1 MTKKKTKVPAYADAD
16 QILNTAIQGIDTMA
30 QGFIKAQ
37 QPTSSTK
44 QANMATVSNITSGAA
59 AGAKIGSAFG
69 PLGTAAGAV
78 IGAVPGIIGHS
89 AKVTNP
95 LGFTEEA
102 YISDYGSGLFAHRG
116 RARRKRDK
124 INAAVRQN
132 VVAQQ
137 NTTRLQDE
145 YSQDDTSDA
154 YSFAEGGKSPFNL
167 AYVDDGE
174 LISTPDGNITKV
186 PEEGKPTDSNLVNLP
201 GGTRILSDTLKVP
214 GTNKT
219 FAQLGE
225 EFMTKRQSNG
235 TDKYA
240 ENSRMLNDKNNKMI
254 YDKLFEI
261 QEYVKDKK
269 GIKPK
274 TKNMNIPAAE
284 NGTETEDGDYV
295 PEENDYYIPKADI
308 YKRRFNTP
316 SSFTPQFTQ
325 DARQN
330 PAQKSNDK
338 IPVSN
343 EQLAERVY
351 KQAQDMMAR
360 REEELKPTS
369 LSAKQNPTQKVP
381 MSNEQL
387 AKRIDKQIQDEID
400 RRRETK
406 ASRAATMNRA
416 LDTLSKL
423 GELAPVL
430 SNMFAGEA
438 ETVAPKYNPYEKAI
452 INRMSRRRYNIEPT
466 KRALAEN
473 RAIMDYNAARQNTST
488 GQNLAYRLQ
497 SANQLNK
504 SIADL
509 YAQAAL
515 MQNTYDK
522 DYADVAN
529 IMGQQR
535 VTADNLANEINAQ
548 NRAAMRNLRIQGYT
562 DFSNWLQRNRQEKN
576 MSARDRAILDI
587 YRPFLESGT
596 ERSNLE
602 QLYRT
607 YGR

>member
-1 MTKKKTKVPAYADAD
+1 MTKKKIKVPAYAPAGAVGDITERARNAVNKTD

-116 RARRKRDK
+116 RARRKVNK

-132 VVAQQ
+132 VVAQE

-154 YSFAEGGKSPFNL
+154 YSFAEGGKTPFNL

-174 LISTPDGNITKV
+174 LINTPDGNITKV

-274 TKNMNIPAAE
+274 TKNMNIPAAVY
-284 NGTETEDGDYV
+284 GTETEDGDYV

-308 YKRRFNTP
+308 YKKRFNTP
-316 SSFTPQFTQ
+316 SSFTPQFIQ

-330 PAQKSNDK
+330 PAQKSTDK

-360 REEELKPTS
+360 REAEEQAKKDS
-369 LSAKQNPTQKVP
+369 RSAIVNGIL
-381 MSNEQL
+381 NNL
-387 AKRIDKQIQDEID
+387 G
-400 RRRETK
+400 
-406 ASRAATMNRA
+406 
-416 LDTLSKL
+416 KL
-423 GELAPVL
+423 GELAPAL
-430 SNMFAGEA
+430 SNMFAGRA

-452 INRMSRRRYNIEPT
+452 MNRMSRRRYNIEST

-473 RAIMDYNAARQNTST
+473 RAIMDYNASRQNTST

-529 IMGQQR
+529 TMGQQR
-535 VTADNLANEINAQ
+535 VTADNLASEINAQ
-548 NRAAMRNLRIQGYT
+548 NRAAMRNLRRQGYT
-562 DFSNWLQRNRQEKN
+562 DFSNWLQRNRQERN
-576 MSARDRAILDI
+576 MSARDRAMLDI

-596 ERSNLE
+596 ARRDLE

-607 YGR
+607 YGG

>member
-1 MTKKKTKVPAYADAD
+1 MIKKKLKVPAYVNAGTTGGAKGQKFMQIAGTALQGADLLAN
-16 QILNTAIQGIDTMA
+16 QITQ
-30 QGFIKAQ
+30 AQ
-37 QPTSSTK
+37 QPTTSTS
-44 QANMATVSNITSGAA
+44 QANMSTLTNTLGGAA
-59 AGAKIGSAFG
+59 KGAQIGQSFG
-69 PLGTAAGAV
+69 PIGMAAGAV
-78 IGAVPGIIGHS
+78 IGAIPGIIGHK

-95 LGFTEEA
+95 LGFTDEA
-102 YISDYGSGLFAHRG
+102 YISDYGSGLFARRG
-116 RARRKRDK
+116 RARRKRDA

-132 VVAQQ
+132 VVAKQ

-274 TKNMNIPAAE
+274 TKNMNIPAAAS
-284 NGTETEDGDYV
+284 GIETEEDVDGGQ
-295 PEENDYYIPKADI
+295 ATAGDI
-308 YKRRFNTP
+308 LITANRLNNEDKYKMP
-316 SSFTPQFTQ
+316 SIATPQFIQ
-325 DARQN
+325 DAREKYT
-330 PAQKSNDK
+330 QKPTYK
-338 IPVSN
+338 MPVSN

-360 REEELKPTS
+360 REAEKQAKKDSRSAIMNGVLDS
-369 LSAKQNPTQKVP
+369 LG
-381 MSNEQL
+381 
-387 AKRIDKQIQDEID
+387 
-400 RRRETK
+400 
-406 ASRAATMNRA
+406 
-416 LDTLSKL
+416 KL
-423 GELAPVL
+423 GELAPAL
-430 SNMFAGEA
+430 SNMFAGKA
-438 ETVAPKYNPYEKAI
+438 ETVAPKYNPYERAI
-452 INRMSRRRYNIEPT
+452 MNRMSRRRYNIEPT
-466 KRALAEN
+466 KRALTEN

-535 VTADNLANEINAQ
+535 VTADNLASEINAQ
-548 NRAAMRNLRIQGYT
+548 NRAAMRNLRRQGYT
-562 DFSNWLQRNRQEKN
+562 DFSNWLQRNRQERN
-576 MSARDRAILDI
+576 MSARDRAMLDI

>member
-1 MTKKKTKVPAYADAD
+1 MIKKKLKVPAYVNAGTTGGAKGQKFMQIAGTALQGADLLAN
-16 QILNTAIQGIDTMA
+16 QITQ
-30 QGFIKAQ
+30 AQ
-37 QPTSSTK
+37 QPTTSTS
-44 QANMATVSNITSGAA
+44 QANMSTLTNTLGGAA
-59 AGAKIGSAFG
+59 KGAQIGQSFG
-69 PLGTAAGAV
+69 PIGMAAGAV
-78 IGAVPGIIGHS
+78 IGALPGIIGHK

-102 YISDYGSGLFAHRG
+102 YISDYGSGLFARRG
-116 RARRKRDK
+116 RARRKRDA

-132 VVAQQ
+132 VVAKQ
-137 NTTRLQDE
+137 NTDRLQDE
-145 YSQDDTSDA
+145 YSEEDTSDA

-261 QEYVKDKK
+261 QEYVKNKK

-274 TKNMNIPAAE
+274 TKSMNIPAAAS
-284 NGTETEDGDYV
+284 GIETEKDVDGGQATASDV
-295 PEENDYYIPKADI
+295 LITANRLNNEDK
-308 YKRRFNTP
+308 YKMP
-316 SSFTPQFTQ
+316 SMTTPQFIQ
-325 DARQN
+325 DAREKN
-330 PAQKSNDK
+330 IQKPTYK

-360 REEELKPTS
+360 RESEKQ
-369 LSAKQNPTQKVP
+369 AKKG
-381 MSNEQL
+381 
-387 AKRIDKQIQDEID
+387 A
-400 RRRETK
+400 
-406 ASRAATMNRA
+406 MNNI
-416 LDTLSKL
+416 LDSLSKL
-423 GELAPVL
+423 GELAPAL
-430 SNMFAGEA
+430 SNMFAGKA
-438 ETVAPKYNPYEKAI
+438 ETVAPKYNPYERAI
-452 INRMSRRRYNIEPT
+452 MNRMARRRYDIEPT

-497 SANQLNK
+497 LANQLNK

-509 YAQAAL
+509 YSQASL

-522 DYADVAN
+522 EYADMAN
-529 IMGQQR
+529 VMGQQR
-535 VTADNLANEINAQ
+535 VTADNLASEINAQ
-548 NRAAMRNLRIQGYT
+548 NRATMRNLRRQGYT
-562 DFSNWLQRNRQEKN
+562 DFSNWLQRNRQERN
-576 MSARDRAILDI
+576 MSARDRAMLDI
-587 YRPFLESGT
+587 YRPFLESGAK
-596 ERSNLE
+596 RSDLE

>member
-1 MTKKKTKVPAYADAD
+1 MTKKKIKVPAYAPAGAVGDITERARNAVNKTD

-102 YISDYGSGLFAHRG
+102 YISDYGSGLFARRG

-132 VVAQQ
+132 VVAQE

-154 YSFAEGGKSPFNL
+154 YSFAEGGKTPFNL

-174 LISTPDGNITKV
+174 LINTPDGNITKV

-274 TKNMNIPAAE
+274 TKNMNIPAAVY
-284 NGTETEDGDYV
+284 GTETEDGDYV

-308 YKRRFNTP
+308 YKKRFNTP
-316 SSFTPQFTQ
+316 SSFTPQFIQ

-330 PAQKSNDK
+330 PAQKSTDK

-360 REEELKPTS
+360 REAEEQAKKDSRSAIVNGILNS
-369 LSAKQNPTQKVP
+369 LG
-381 MSNEQL
+381 
-387 AKRIDKQIQDEID
+387 
-400 RRRETK
+400 
-406 ASRAATMNRA
+406 
-416 LDTLSKL
+416 KL
-423 GELAPVL
+423 GELAPAL
-430 SNMFAGEA
+430 SNMFAGRA

-452 INRMSRRRYNIEPT
+452 MNRMSRRRYNIEPT

-473 RAIMDYNAARQNTST
+473 RAIMDYNASRQNTST

-515 MQNTYDK
+515 MQNTNDK

-529 IMGQQR
+529 TMGQQR
-535 VTADNLANEINAQ
+535 VTADNLASEINAQ
-548 NRAAMRNLRIQGYT
+548 NRAAMRNLRRQGYT
-562 DFSNWLQRNRQEKN
+562 DFSNWLQRNRQERN
-576 MSARDRAILDI
+576 MSARDRAMLDI

-596 ERSNLE
+596 ARRDLE

-607 YGR
+607 YGG

>member
-1 MTKKKTKVPAYADAD
+1 MTKKKIKVPTYATAGAVGAVVQLAGKTDSKANKIINAGVQGVDA
-16 QILNTAIQGIDTMA
+16 MA
-30 QGFIKAQ
+30 QSFIKAQ

-44 QANMATVSNITSGAA
+44 QANMSTLSNITSGAA
-59 AGAKIGSAFG
+59 TGAKIGSALGLG

-102 YISDYGSGLFAHRG
+102 YISDYGSGLFARRG

-137 NTTRLQDE
+137 STTRLQDE

-261 QEYVKDKK
+261 QEYIKDKK

-284 NGTETEDGDYV
+284 LGIETKEDIDGGQATTDDV
-295 PEENDYYIPKADI
+295 LITARRLIEDK
-308 YKRRFNTP
+308 YKTP
-316 SSFTPQFTQ
+316 SMVTPQFIQ
-325 DARQN
+325 DAIEKYT
-330 PAQKSNDK
+330 QKPTYK

-360 REEELKPTS
+360 RKAKKDSRSAIMNGMLDS
-369 LSAKQNPTQKVP
+369 LG
-381 MSNEQL
+381 
-387 AKRIDKQIQDEID
+387 
-400 RRRETK
+400 
-406 ASRAATMNRA
+406 
-416 LDTLSKL
+416 KL
-423 GELAPVL
+423 GELAPAL
-430 SNMFAGEA
+430 SNMFAGKA

-473 RAIMDYNAARQNTST
+473 IAIMDYNAARQNTST

-535 VTADNLANEINAQ
+535 VTADNLASEINAQ
-548 NRAAMRNLRIQGYT
+548 NRAAMRNLRRQGYT
-562 DFSNWLQRNRQEKN
+562 DFSNWLQRNRQERN
-576 MSARDRAILDI
+576 MSARDRAMLDI

-602 QLYRT
+602 QLYRI

>member
-1 MTKKKTKVPAYADAD
+1 MTKKKLKVPTYAEAGEVKPVKKSTNKPNITTMD
-16 QILNTAIQGIDTMA
+16 IMNTGIQGVNAMA
-30 QGFIKAQ
+30 QGFIQAQ
-37 QPTSSTK
+37 QPTTSTS
-44 QANMATVSNITSGAA
+44 QANMSTVANITSGAA
-59 AGAKIGSAFG
+59 TGAKLGSTFG
-69 PLGTAAGAV
+69 PIGTAAGAV
-78 IGAVPGIIGHS
+78 IGAIPGIIGHS

-102 YISDYGSGLFAHRG
+102 YISDYGSGLFARRG
-116 RARRKRDK
+116 RARRKRDA

-132 VVAQQ
+132 VVAKQ

-219 FAQLGE
+219 FAKLGE

-274 TKNMNIPAAE
+274 TKNMNIPAAV
-284 NGTETEDGDYV
+284 NGTETEEDIDRGRATAGDV
-295 PEENDYYIPKADI
+295 LITTNRLNNEDK
-308 YKRRFNTP
+308 YKMP
-316 SSFTPQFTQ
+316 SMATPQFIQ
-325 DARQN
+325 DAKEKYT
-330 PAQKSNDK
+330 QKPTYK

-360 REEELKPTS
+360 REWEKQAKKDSRSAIVNGILDS
-369 LSAKQNPTQKVP
+369 LG
-381 MSNEQL
+381 
-387 AKRIDKQIQDEID
+387 
-400 RRRETK
+400 
-406 ASRAATMNRA
+406 
-416 LDTLSKL
+416 KL
-423 GELAPVL
+423 GELAPAL
-430 SNMFAGEA
+430 SNMFTGEA
-438 ETVAPKYNPYEKAI
+438 ETVAPKYNPYERAI
-452 INRMSRRRYNIEPT
+452 MNRMARRRYNIEPT

-535 VTADNLANEINAQ
+535 VTADNLASDINAQ
-548 NRAAMRNLRIQGYT
+548 NRATMRNLRRQGYT
-562 DFSNWLQRNRQEKN
+562 DFSNWLQRNRQERN
-576 MSARDRAILDI
+576 MSARDRAMLDI
-587 YRPFLESGT
+587 YRPFLESGAK
-596 ERSNLE
+596 RSDLE

-607 YGR
+607 YGE

>member
-1 MTKKKTKVPAYADAD
+1 MIKKKVKVPAYAAAGAVGAVTSAAK
-16 QILNTAIQGIDTMA
+16 QGEERIKAMMNAGIQGIDAMA
-30 QGFIKAQ
+30 QSFIKAQ

-44 QANMATVSNITSGAA
+44 QANMSTVSNITSGAA
-59 AGAKIGSAFG
+59 MGAKIGSALG
-69 PLGTAAGAV
+69 PLGTGAGAV
-78 IGAVPGIIGHS
+78 IGALPGVIGHS

-102 YISDYGSGLFAHRG
+102 YISDYGSGIFAHRG
-116 RARRKRDK
+116 RAKRKVKK
-124 INAAVRQN
+124 INAAVGQN

-137 NTTRLQDE
+137 NTNRLQDE
-145 YSQDDTSDA
+145 YSEEDTSDA

-174 LISTPDGNITKV
+174 LINTPDGNITKV
-186 PEEGKPTDSNLVNLP
+186 PEEGKPTDSNLVSLP

-274 TKNMNIPAAE
+274 TKNMNIPAAVD
-284 NGTETEDGDYV
+284 GIETEDGDYV
-295 PEENDYYIPKADI
+295 PEENDYFIPKVYIDTDKYPDASKSLK
-308 YKRRFNTP
+308 YEAPF
-316 SSFTPQFTQ
+316 SFTPQFIQ
-325 DARQN
+325 DAREKYT
-330 PAQKSNDK
+330 QKPTYE

-351 KQAQDMMAR
+351 KQAQRTMSRKGSGSAIMNGILD
-360 REEELKPTS
+360 S
-369 LSAKQNPTQKVP
+369 LG
-381 MSNEQL
+381 
-387 AKRIDKQIQDEID
+387 
-400 RRRETK
+400 
-406 ASRAATMNRA
+406 
-416 LDTLSKL
+416 KL
-423 GELAPVL
+423 GELAPAL
-430 SNMFAGEA
+430 SNMFEGRA
-438 ETVAPKYNPYEKAI
+438 ETVAPKYNPYERAI
-452 INRMSRRRYNIEPT
+452 MNRMAKRRYNIEPT
-466 KRALAEN
+466 KRALTEN

-509 YAQAAL
+509 YAQASL
-515 MQNTYDK
+515 MQNTYGK
-522 DYADVAN
+522 DYADAAN

-535 VTADNLANEINAQ
+535 VAAENLASDINAQ
-548 NRAAMRNLRIQGYT
+548 NRAAVRNIRRQGYS
-562 DFSNWLQRNRQEKN
+562 DFSNWLQRNRQERN
-576 MSARDRAILDI
+576 MSARDRAMLDV

-596 ERSNLE
+596 DRRDLE

-607 YGR
+607 YGRQSG

>member
-1 MTKKKTKVPAYADAD
+1 MIKKKLKVPAYVNAGTTGGAKGQKFM
-16 QILNTAIQGIDTMA
+16 QIAGTALQGSDLLANQIT
-30 QGFIKAQ
+30 QAQ
-37 QPTSSTK
+37 QPTTSTS
-44 QANMATVSNITSGAA
+44 QANMSTLTNTLGGAA
-59 AGAKIGSAFG
+59 KGAQIGKSFG
-69 PLGTAAGAV
+69 PIGMAAGAV
-78 IGAVPGIIGHS
+78 IGAIPGIIGHK

-102 YISDYGSGLFAHRG
+102 YISDYGSGLFARRG
-116 RARRKRDK
+116 RARRKRDA

-132 VVAQQ
+132 VVAKQ
-137 NTTRLQDE
+137 NTDRLQDE
-145 YSQDDTSDA
+145 YSEEDTSDA
-154 YSFAEGGKSPFNL
+154 YSFAEGGKTPFNL

-261 QEYVKDKK
+261 QEYIKDKK

-308 YKRRFNTP
+308 YKKRFNTP
-316 SSFTPQFTQ
+316 SSFTPQFIQ

-330 PAQKSNDK
+330 PAQKSTDK

-351 KQAQDMMAR
+351 KQAQDMMA
-360 REEELKPTS
+360 EKE
-369 LSAKQNPTQKVP
+369 AKKQ
-381 MSNEQL
+381 
-387 AKRIDKQIQDEID
+387 AKKD
-400 RRRETK
+400 
-406 ASRAATMNRA
+406 AMNNI
-416 LDTLSKL
+416 LDGLSKL
-423 GELAPVL
+423 GELAPAL
-430 SNMFAGEA
+430 SNMFAGKA
-438 ETVAPKYNPYEKAI
+438 ETVAPKYNPYERAI
-452 INRMSRRRYNIEPT
+452 MNRMARRRYDIEPT

-509 YAQAAL
+509 YSQASL

-522 DYADVAN
+522 EYADMAN
-529 IMGQQR
+529 VIGQQR
-535 VTADNLANEINAQ
+535 VTADNLASEINAQ
-548 NRAAMRNLRIQGYT
+548 NRATMRNLRRQGYT
-562 DFSNWLQRNRQEKN
+562 DFSNWLQRNRQERN
-576 MSARDRAILDI
+576 MSARDRAMLDI
-587 YRPFLESGT
+587 YRPFLESGAK
-596 ERSNLE
+596 RSDLE

>member
-1 MTKKKTKVPAYADAD
+1 MIKKKLKVPAYAKAGEVKTTKSSTNKPNITTMD
-16 QILNTAIQGIDTMA
+16 IMNTGIQGVNAMA
-30 QGFIKAQ
+30 QGFIQAQ
-37 QPTSSTK
+37 QPTTSTQ
-44 QANMATVSNITSGAA
+44 QANMSTVANITSGAA
-59 AGAKIGSAFG
+59 TGAKLGSTFG
-69 PLGTAAGAV
+69 PIGTAAGAV
-78 IGAVPGIIGHS
+78 IGAIPGIIGHR

-102 YISDYGSGLFAHRG
+102 YISDYGSGLFTRRR
-116 RARRKRDK
+116 RARRKRDR
-124 INAAVRQN
+124 INAAVREN
-132 VVAQQ
+132 VVAGQ
-137 NTTRLQDE
+137 NTARLEEEWAEQD
-145 YSQDDTSDA
+145 SSDA
-154 YSFAEGGKSPFNL
+154 YSFEEGGKAPYTL

-174 LISTPDGNITKV
+174 LINTPDGNITKV
-186 PEEGKPTDSNLVNLP
+186 PEENKPTDSNLVNLP

-261 QEYVKDKK
+261 QEYIKDKK

-274 TKNMNIPAAE
+274 TKNMNIPAAAS
-284 NGTETEDGDYV
+284 GIETEKDVDGGQATASDV
-295 PEENDYYIPKADI
+295 LITANRLNNEDK
-308 YKRRFNTP
+308 YKMP
-316 SSFTPQFTQ
+316 SMATPQFIQ
-325 DARQN
+325 DAKEKYT
-330 PAQKSNDK
+330 QKPTYK

-351 KQAQDMMAR
+351 KQAQDMIAR
-360 REEELKPTS
+360 REAEKQ
-369 LSAKQNPTQKVP
+369 AKKG
-381 MSNEQL
+381 
-387 AKRIDKQIQDEID
+387 A
-400 RRRETK
+400 
-406 ASRAATMNRA
+406 MNNI
-416 LDTLSKL
+416 LDSLSKL
-423 GELAPVL
+423 GELAPAL
-430 SNMFAGEA
+430 SNMFAGKA
-438 ETVAPKYNPYEKAI
+438 EIVAPKYNPYERAI
-452 INRMSRRRYNIEPT
+452 MNRMSRRRYNIEPT

-515 MQNTYDK
+515 MQNAYDK

-535 VTADNLANEINAQ
+535 VAADNLASEINAQ
-548 NRAAMRNLRIQGYT
+548 NRAAMRNLRRQGYT

-576 MSARDRAILDI
+576 MSARDRAMLDI

-596 ERSNLE
+596 ARSNLE

>member
-1 MTKKKTKVPAYADAD
+1 MTKKKIKVPAYADAG

-274 TKNMNIPAAE
+274 TKNMNIPAAVD
-284 NGTETEDGDYV
+284 GIETEGDV
-295 PEENDYYIPKADI
+295 PITASRPNEDI
-308 YKRRFNTP
+308 YKMLSMATP
-316 SSFTPQFTQ
+316 WLIQAAKDKYTQ
-325 DARQN
+325 EF
-330 PAQKSNDK
+330 PDK

-343 EQLAERVY
+343 EQLADRVY

-360 REEELKPTS
+360 REEELKLTS
-369 LSAKQNPTQKVP
+369 LSAQQNPTQKVP

-406 ASRAATMNRA
+406 ASRVATMNRA

-430 SNMFAGEA
+430 SNMFESKAG
-438 ETVAPKYNPYEKAI
+438 TVAPKYNPYEKAI

-509 YAQAAL
+509 YEQASL

-522 DYADVAN
+522 DYADMAN
-529 IMGQQR
+529 IIGQQR
-535 VTADNLANEINAQ
+535 VTADNLASEINAQ
-548 NRAAMRNLRIQGYT
+548 NRAAMRNLRRQGYT

-587 YRPFLESGT
+587 YRPFLESGAQ
-596 ERSNLE
+596 RSDLQ

-607 YGR
+607 YGG

>member
-1 MTKKKTKVPAYADAD
+1 MTKKKLKVPAYVNAGTTVSETTGVKGQKFMQIAGTALQGADLLAN
-16 QILNTAIQGIDTMA
+16 QITQ
-30 QGFIKAQ
+30 AQ
-37 QPTSSTK
+37 QPTTSTS
-44 QANMATVSNITSGAA
+44 QANMSTLTNVLGGAA
-59 AGAKIGSAFG
+59 KGAQIGKALG
-69 PLGTAAGAV
+69 PMGMAAGAV
-78 IGAVPGIIGHS
+78 IGSLPGIIGHS

-102 YISDYGSGLFAHRG
+102 YISDYGSGLFARRG
-116 RARRKRDK
+116 RARRKRNA

-132 VVAQQ
+132 VVAQK
-137 NTTRLQDE
+137 NTARLQDE
-145 YSQDDTSDA
+145 YSEEDTSDA

-261 QEYVKDKK
+261 QEYIKDKK

-274 TKNMNIPAAE
+274 TKNMNIPAAV
-284 NGTETEDGDYV
+284 NGTETEEDVNGGLATAGDV
-295 PEENDYYIPKADI
+295 LITANRLNNEDK
-308 YKRRFNTP
+308 YKMP
-316 SSFTPQFTQ
+316 SIATPQFIQ
-325 DARQN
+325 DAKEKY
-330 PAQKSNDK
+330 AQKPTYK

-343 EQLAERVY
+343 EQLSERVY
-351 KQAQDMMAR
+351 KQAQDMMTR
-360 REEELKPTS
+360 REAEKQ
-369 LSAKQNPTQKVP
+369 AKK
-381 MSNEQL
+381 
-387 AKRIDKQIQDEID
+387 D
-400 RRRETK
+400 
-406 ASRAATMNRA
+406 SRTAIINGI
-416 LDTLSKL
+416 LDNLGKL
-423 GELAPVL
+423 GELAPAL
-430 SNMFAGEA
+430 SNMFAGKA
-438 ETVAPKYNPYEKAI
+438 ETVAPKYNPYERAI
-452 INRMSRRRYNIEPT
+452 MNRMSRRRYNIEPT

-535 VTADNLANEINAQ
+535 VTADNLASEINAQ
-548 NRAAMRNLRIQGYT
+548 NRAAMRNLRRQGYT
-562 DFSNWLQRNRQEKN
+562 DFSNWLQRNRQERN
-576 MSARDRAILDI
+576 MSARDRAMLDI

-602 QLYRT
+602 QLYRI

>member
-1 MTKKKTKVPAYADAD
+1 MIKNKLKVRAYKNAGTTSSSFSSIMSNVQMGLEGAGSLM
-16 QILNTAIQGIDTMA
+16 QSFTQ
-30 QGFIKAQ
+30 AQ
-37 QPTSSTK
+37 QPTTSTS
-44 QANMATVSNITSGAA
+44 QANMSTAANIFNGAA
-59 AGAKIGSAFG
+59 TGAKIGSKLG
-69 PLGTAAGAV
+69 PIGTAAGAV

-132 VVAQQ
+132 VVAKQ

-261 QEYVKDKK
+261 QEYIKDKK

-274 TKNMNIPAAE
+274 TKNMNIPAAKD
-284 NGTETEDGDYV
+284 GTEIDKNDTETKDGDYV
-295 PEENDYYIPKADI
+295 PEENDYFIPKVYIDTDKYPNAPNSLK
-308 YKRRFNTP
+308 YEAPFG
-316 SSFTPQFTQ
+316 FTPQFIQNARDKYTQ
-325 DARQN
+325 E
-330 PAQKSNDK
+330 STDK

-351 KQAQDMMAR
+351 KQAQDMVAR
-360 REEELKPTS
+360 RKIEEEKQ
-369 LSAKQNPTQKVP
+369 AKK
-381 MSNEQL
+381 
-387 AKRIDKQIQDEID
+387 D
-400 RRRETK
+400 
-406 ASRAATMNRA
+406 SRYAIMNGI
-416 LDTLSKL
+416 LDNLGKL
-423 GELAPVL
+423 GELAPAL
-430 SNMFAGEA
+430 SNMFTGEA
-438 ETVAPKYNPYEKAI
+438 ETVAPKYNPYERAI
-452 INRMSRRRYNIEPT
+452 MNRMSRRRYNIEPT

-509 YAQAAL
+509 YAQASL

-522 DYADVAN
+522 DYADMAN
-529 IMGQQR
+529 IIGQQR
-535 VTADNLANEINAQ
+535 VTADNLASEINAQ
-548 NRAAMRNLRIQGYT
+548 NRAAMRNLRRQGYT
-562 DFSNWLQRNRQEKN
+562 DFSNWLQRNRQERN
-576 MSARDRAILDI
+576 MQARDRAMLDI
-587 YRPFLESGT
+587 YKPFLESGT
-596 ERSNLE
+596 ETKYLD
-602 QLYRT
+602 QLYSLFK
-607 YGR
+607 

>member
-1 MTKKKTKVPAYADAD
+1 MTKKKTKVPAYADAG

-269 GIKPK
+269 GIKSK
-274 TKNMNIPAAE
+274 TKNINIPAAE

-308 YKRRFNTP
+308 YAKRHKTP
-316 SSFTPQFTQ
+316 SMATPQFIQ
-325 DARQN
+325 DAKEKYT
-330 PAQKSNDK
+330 QKPTYK

-351 KQAQDMMAR
+351 KQAQDMM
-360 REEELKPTS
+360 T
-369 LSAKQNPTQKVP
+369 
-381 MSNEQL
+381 
-387 AKRIDKQIQDEID
+387 
-400 RRRETK
+400 RRETEK
-406 ASRAATMNRA
+406 QAKKDSRYAIMNGI
-416 LDTLSKL
+416 LDNLGKL
-423 GELAPVL
+423 GELAPAL
-430 SNMFAGEA
+430 SNMFTGEA
-438 ETVAPKYNPYEKAI
+438 ETVAPKYNPYERAI
-452 INRMSRRRYNIEPT
+452 MNRMSRRRYNIEPT

-535 VTADNLANEINAQ
+535 VTADNLVSEINAQ
-548 NRAAMRNLRIQGYT
+548 NRAAMRNLRRQGYT
-562 DFSNWLQRNRQEKN
+562 DFSNWLQRNRQERN
-576 MSARDRAILDI
+576 MSARDRAMLDI
-587 YRPFLESGT
+587 YRPFLESGAK
-596 ERSNLE
+596 RSDLE

-607 YGR
+607 YGRQSG

>member
-1 MTKKKTKVPAYADAD
+1 MIKKKLKVPAYVNAGTTGAKGQQFMKIAGTALQGADLLAN
-16 QILNTAIQGIDTMA
+16 QITQ
-30 QGFIKAQ
+30 AQ
-37 QPTSSTK
+37 QPTTSTS
-44 QANMATVSNITSGAA
+44 QANMSTLTNTLGGAA
-59 AGAKIGSAFG
+59 KGAQIGQSFG
-69 PLGTAAGAV
+69 PIGMAAGAV
-78 IGAVPGIIGHS
+78 IGAIPGIIGHK

-102 YISDYGSGLFAHRG
+102 YISDYGSGLFARRG
-116 RARRKRDK
+116 RARRKRDA

-132 VVAQQ
+132 VVAKQ

-261 QEYVKDKK
+261 QEYIKDKK

-295 PEENDYYIPKADI
+295 PEENDYDIPKVLIDKDKWSKAPNSLK
-308 YKRRFNTP
+308 YRAP
-316 SSFTPQFTQ
+316 LGVTPQFIQ
-325 DARQN
+325 DAREKYT
-330 PAQKSNDK
+330 QKPTYK

-343 EQLAERVY
+343 EQLAERTY
-351 KQAQDMMAR
+351 AYAQKMMDEKEAKKQAKKGA
-360 REEELKPTS
+360 
-369 LSAKQNPTQKVP
+369 
-381 MSNEQL
+381 
-387 AKRIDKQIQDEID
+387 
-400 RRRETK
+400 
-406 ASRAATMNRA
+406 MNNI
-416 LDTLSKL
+416 LDSLSKL
-423 GELAPVL
+423 GELAPAL
-430 SNMFAGEA
+430 SNMFAGKA
-438 ETVAPKYNPYEKAI
+438 ETVAPKYNPYERAI
-452 INRMSRRRYNIEPT
+452 MNRMARRRYDIEPT

-509 YAQAAL
+509 YSQASL

-522 DYADVAN
+522 EYADMAN
-529 IMGQQR
+529 VIGQQR
-535 VTADNLANEINAQ
+535 VTADNLASEINAQ
-548 NRAAMRNLRIQGYT
+548 NRATMRNLRRQGYT

-576 MSARDRAILDI
+576 MSARDRAMLDI
-587 YRPFLESGT
+587 YRPFLESGAK
-596 ERSNLE
+596 RSDLE

>member
-1 MTKKKTKVPAYADAD
+1 MIKKKLKVPAYVNAGTTGGAKGQKFMQIAGTALQGADLLAN
-16 QILNTAIQGIDTMA
+16 QITQ
-30 QGFIKAQ
+30 AQ
-37 QPTSSTK
+37 QPTTSTS
-44 QANMATVSNITSGAA
+44 QANMSTLTNTLGGAA
-59 AGAKIGSAFG
+59 KGAQIGQSFG
-69 PLGTAAGAV
+69 PIGMAAGAV
-78 IGAVPGIIGHS
+78 IGAIPGIIGHK

-102 YISDYGSGLFAHRG
+102 YISDYGSGLFARRG
-116 RARRKRDK
+116 RARRKRDA

-132 VVAQQ
+132 VVAKQ
-137 NTTRLQDE
+137 NTDRLQDE
-145 YSQDDTSDA
+145 YSEEDTSDA
-154 YSFAEGGKSPFNL
+154 YSFAEGGKTPFNL

-235 TDKYA
+235 ADKYA
-240 ENSRMLNDKNNKMI
+240 ENSRMLNDKNNEMI

-295 PEENDYYIPKADI
+295 PEENDYYIPKVYIDTNKYSDAPNSLK
-308 YKRRFNTP
+308 YEAP
-316 SSFTPQFTQ
+316 SSFTPQFIQDTREKYTQ
-325 DARQN
+325 K
-330 PAQKSNDK
+330 PTYK

-351 KQAQDMMAR
+351 KQAQDMMDR
-360 REEELKPTS
+360 REAEKQAKKDSRSTIMNGILDS
-369 LSAKQNPTQKVP
+369 LG
-381 MSNEQL
+381 
-387 AKRIDKQIQDEID
+387 
-400 RRRETK
+400 
-406 ASRAATMNRA
+406 
-416 LDTLSKL
+416 KL
-423 GELAPVL
+423 GELAPAL
-430 SNMFAGEA
+430 SNMFAGKA
-438 ETVAPKYNPYEKAI
+438 ETVAPKYNPYERAI
-452 INRMSRRRYNIEPT
+452 MNRMSRRRYDIEPT
-466 KRALAEN
+466 KRALTEN

-522 DYADVAN
+522 DYADMAN

-535 VTADNLANEINAQ
+535 VTADNLASEINAQ
-548 NRAAMRNLRIQGYT
+548 NRAAMRNLRRQGYT
-562 DFSNWLQRNRQEKN
+562 DFSNWLQRNRQERN
-576 MSARDRAILDI
+576 MSARDRAMLDI

>member
-1 MTKKKTKVPAYADAD
+1 MTKKKTKVPAYADAG

-69 PLGTAAGAV
+69 PLGTAAGAA
-78 IGAVPGIIGHS
+78 IGALPGIIGHS

-261 QEYVKDKK
+261 QEYIKDKK

-274 TKNMNIPAAE
+274 TKNMNIPAAVD
-284 NGTETEDGDYV
+284 GIETEEDNED
-295 PEENDYYIPKADI
+295 K
-308 YKRRFNTP
+308 YKMP
-316 SSFTPQFTQ
+316 SMATPQFIQ
-325 DARQN
+325 DAKEKQ
-330 PAQKSNDK
+330 AQKLTYK

-360 REEELKPTS
+360 REEELKPTY
-369 LSAKQNPTQKVP
+369 LSAQQNPTQKVP
-381 MSNEQL
+381 INNEQL
-387 AKRIDKQIQDEID
+387 AKAIDKQIQDEID
-400 RRRETK
+400 RRREAK

-416 LDTLSKL
+416 LNALGKL
-423 GELAPVL
+423 GELAPAL

-438 ETVAPKYNPYEKAI
+438 ETVAPKYNPYERAI
-452 INRMSRRRYNIEPT
+452 MNRMSRRRYNIEPT

-473 RAIMDYNAARQNTST
+473 RAIMDYNASRQNTST

-522 DYADVAN
+522 DYADAAN

-535 VTADNLANEINAQ
+535 VTADNLASEINAN